1 MWGVL
6 GSSPCHSQQG
16 HAFSARVTGTL
27 SKVPCLLDAAA
38 APCDVLPVSSALH
51 RVFEEDHVP
60 TLHRRHSSPAE
71 LNTLQTKDAQQLSKN
86 KGDNAAAVT
95 IMWFVLLFVTLD
107 ASKNLAV
114 SWAARNGHMCAPL
127 AICSKNGLSIG
138 CGMMLATILDGSQ
151 GVWKC
156 LDIRRAVR
164 VLPIAWSFA
173 AAQIFSLQALRAFD
187 AGSLK
192 IISQVNLPITA
203 LLSWL
208 VLDRRLSAQQW
219 LATILLFILSVAFLQ
234 VRMLFFEPFHQA
246 DKKLLERTPDKVI
259 GMFYCLAGITLSCCA
274 SILAE
279 RFLKV
284 RCEVPFYIQKTNL
297 MLGELVASIF
307 MVKLNPERDT
317 CTWEQVWDW
326 RQAPIIL
333 LWVTHGWIAGLL
345 VKQCSALVKNIS
357 HILSA
362 LVIYFGPGWL
372 STESAHEWPVTLAGA
387 LVLDGVLLFATSPMY
402 RRLKKRSRDSGE
414 RPGSRKDTPTLARS
428 NSEAAIRSSTR
439 RDARKGAIVLALG
452 GEDTD
457 SGTMNTV
464 GIGFLVVCFILLD
477 ATKPMLVTWAQD
489 DKAPEERFI
498 NGTFVLVQTSLSLL
512 VGMVI
517 SIRPSISLLPMRVR
531 LHRQWRLQLRKCV
544 DLRAVIQ
551 QLPVSGCLCL
561 SKFFLIMALGRL
573 DAGTV
578 RVFGQATLPFVGV
591 SAALFFSKRYTA
603 QQWCA
608 LVAIS
613 VGLVTFY
620 YVKAQVQFQ
629 NEALGGAPQRRIDLI
644 GVLLILSSISFNC
657 LGALFVERFLKQKRG
672 ALHEQKSQLLLGEM
686 ILNALLLCVC
696 PLLISDPA
704 FRAVHSPWHRGFFA
718 GWDRRVLTCTM
729 IWIPA
734 GWTTTMLVKRY
745 SNVVKTIA
753 QSTSGVLTYI
763 FSVVPL
769 TYSPRP
775 WSWFVTKLGP
785 PLTPEPFSSPV
796 VLLAVSVTLAALA
809 FGSDSA
815 PPPQNKCSDSDA
827 TRESARDRAIKA
839 HTKVA
844 HQSLLPWK
852 PDSAYNQLLQ
862 GKVFPF
868 PTEGVQKQV
877 LP

>member
-95 IMWFVLLFVTLD
+95 VMWFVLLFVTLD

-517 SIRPSISLLPMRVR
+517 SIRPSI
-531 LHRQWRLQLRKCV
+531 
-544 DLRAVIQ
+544 
-551 QLPVSGCLCL
+551 
-561 SKFFLIMALGRL
+561 
-573 DAGTV
+573 
-578 RVFGQATLPFVGV
+578 
-591 SAALFFSKRYTA
+591 
-603 QQWCA
+603 
-608 LVAIS
+608 
-613 VGLVTFY
+613 
-620 YVKAQVQFQ
+620 
-629 NEALGGAPQRRIDLI
+629 
-644 GVLLILSSISFNC
+644 
-657 LGALFVERFLKQKRG
+657 
-672 ALHEQKSQLLLGEM
+672 
-686 ILNALLLCVC
+686 
-696 PLLISDPA
+696 
-704 FRAVHSPWHRGFFA
+704 
-718 GWDRRVLTCTM
+718 
-729 IWIPA
+729 
-734 GWTTTMLVKRY
+734 
-745 SNVVKTIA
+745 
-753 QSTSGVLTYI
+753 
-763 FSVVPL
+763 
-769 TYSPRP
+769 
-775 WSWFVTKLGP
+775 
-785 PLTPEPFSSPV
+785 
-796 VLLAVSVTLAALA
+796 
-809 FGSDSA
+809 
-815 PPPQNKCSDSDA
+815 
-827 TRESARDRAIKA
+827 
-839 HTKVA
+839 
-844 HQSLLPWK
+844 
-852 PDSAYNQLLQ
+852 
-862 GKVFPF
+862 
-868 PTEGVQKQV
+868 
-877 LP
+877 